1 MATAKHALKDMTF
14 VEFAELL
21 PHKPVMLL
29 PFGSQEEQGP
39 HAPMGDYMV
48 TERLSIMVAERS
60 GAIAA
65 PTVPFG
71 HADYFR
77 AIAGGIQ
84 LRPETFTMLV
94 EDVVAAFLD
103 HGLERLIIFN
113 GHTSNGPL
121 IEQALRRIR
130 RERGI
135 TVPTLQVWQILP
147 PQMWKRLHGDHAE
160 AARGHGADPLT
171 SVYLHLFPHLVRPD
185 LAAAARPREALGLKP
200 AGVRSVSFEG
210 VSVEVPLD
218 VTDVTE
224 NGVMGGDPA
233 HSSAAAGAEITEWIV
248 AFTARFVEHFRKC
261 DPRDIRAAPRAD

>member
-1 MATAKHALKDMTF
+1 MSARKHALKDMTF
-14 VEFAELL
+14 VEFAERL
-21 PHKPVMLL
+21 PEKPVMLL

-48 TERLSIMVAERS
+48 TERLSILVAERS

-71 HADYFR
+71 YADYFR
-77 AIAGGIQ
+77 TIPGGIQ
-84 LRPETFTMLV
+84 LRPQTFMMLV
-94 EDVVAAFLD
+94 EDVVSAFLD

-121 IEQALRRIR
+121 IEQVLRRIR
-130 RERGI
+130 RERGV

-147 PQMWKRLHGDHAE
+147 PQMWKRIYGE
-160 AARGHGADPLT
+160 REPAARGHGADPLT
-171 SVYLHLFPHLVRPD
+171 SVYLHLFPKLVRSD
-185 LAAAARPREALGLKP
+185 LADAARPREALGLKTM
-200 AGVRSVSFEG
+200 GVRSVSFEG
-210 VSVEVPLD
+210 VSVEIPLD

-224 NGVMGGDPA
+224 NGVIGGDPWV
-233 HSSAAAGAEITEWIV
+233 SSAAAGAEITEWIV

-261 DPRDIRAAPRAD
+261 DPRDVHAPLPVA

>member
-1 MATAKHALKDMTF
+1 MAARKHALKDMTF
-14 VEFAELL
+14 VEFAERLSE
-21 PHKPVMLL
+21 KPVMLL

-48 TERLSIMVAERS
+48 TERLSIMAAERS

-71 HADYFR
+71 NADYFR

-84 LRPETFTMLV
+84 LRAETFMMLV
-94 EDVVAAFLD
+94 EDVVTAFLD
-103 HGLERLIIFN
+103 HGVARLIIFN

-121 IEQALRRIR
+121 IEQVLRRIR

-147 PQMWKRLHGDHAE
+147 PEMWKRIHAE
-160 AARGHGADPLT
+160 RASAARGHGADPLT
-171 SVYLHLFPHLVRPD
+171 SVYLHLFPELVRSD
-185 LAAAARPREALGLKP
+185 LAAAARPRRALGLEA
-200 AGVRSVSFEG
+200 AGVRSVTFEG

-218 VTDVTE
+218 VTDVTA
-224 NGVMGGDPA
+224 NGVIGGDPMI
-233 HSSAAAGAEITEWIV
+233 SSAAAGAEITEWIV
-248 AFTARFVEHFRKC
+248 AFTARFIEHFRKC
-261 DPRDIRAAPRAD
+261 DPRDVHAPPHGV